1 MTALTSGDWTL
12 AEISYTATAGAGGH
26 YDHHI
31 LSNGK
36 RVKRFSMTL
45 ATVGTYPSGGVPVPT
60 TAHTWGMKSQF
71 DYLVIYD
78 SAQANVLIPKYSA
91 TGQVIRFY
99 QQQGL
104 SSGTVGNL
112 IELAT
117 TASAGTGGTMILY
130 VEAHGF

>member
-1 MTALTSGDWTL
+1 MTALASGDWTI
-12 AEISYTATAGAGGH
+12 AEVDYPHNRQIRDDGV
-26 YDHHI
+26 
-31 LSNGK
+31 
-36 RVKRFSMTL
+36 RVIYASMTL

-60 TAHTWGMKSQF
+60 TPSTWGLKREF
-71 DYLVIYD
+71 KYLNIID
-78 SAQANVLIPKYSA
+78 SANGNTLIPKYSA
-91 TGQVIRFY
+91 TGNTIRFY

-130 VEAHGF
+130 VEAYGS